1 MQQLLSPVIS
11 DLIMGD
17 NTLVAEYINSDQLAE
32 VDDVLENIDFKE
44 NALRYATF
52 NDQELP
58 CSTFL
63 YSTRYVHQKR

>member
-1 MQQLLSPVIS
+1 
-11 DLIMGD
+11 MGD

-52 NDQELP
+52 NDKNYLVPLSFTAPGMYIRKDKWEE
-58 CSTFL
+58 
-63 YSTRYVHQKR
+63 KG